1 MHKIPT
7 SKEKPIAFF
16 SRVGEESVTK
26 VFTFLNADGS
36 PHDITAYD
44 FRYILKQKPGN
55 PLNVFELSVGDGL
68 EVTGDD
74 FNKLELT
81 ISAENAAI
89 RPMLYFGLLY
99 AAGEDKTW
107 LNVKHKFFDD
117 NFDPGIEEN
126 PTITIFQNGDEIT
139 INITGSGNSGGLST
153 VVTDNLTIEGDGSES
168 LPVKIKDGYL
178 GSAAL
183 VDTQDLPISDATQAA
198 LDLKADSADLGTA
211 AASNVEDFDSAGAA
225 DAALGLANSY
235 TDQSVITTFEGLSD
249 VPAYTGNA
257 GRLPNINAAENAVEF
272 GKGYAPESSF
282 NSVMTFDNYPS
293 KDIGTYNLSSGD
305 LSLTVAG
312 SGNLLHAQIIF
323 KVVADG
329 THSITFSG
337 AGWDSNARFN
347 IASGDV
353 LTSGTYWVWM
363 MYGKDGVQ
371 VSVPG
376 NAKVNNGNMANMATK
391 TYKGRTSVGTGSP
404 EDVPAATVLTDI
416 GGVPTSR
423 TVNGMA
429 LTANRSIPVP
439 GNYRR
444 TGNSRGVSNN
454 IANAAAGG
462 TQSCAANSMRAFP
475 WFVSEPI
482 TFIEI
487 LSEVT
492 TAQAATNYRLGIY
505 TDNNGYPDALVAG
518 TDAVEYSGSA
528 AAAVRTSGA
537 VSITLTPGK
546 YWIVINSNGNP
557 TLRSWPATILP
568 TVGVLSTI
576 GAAPSIWGWTV
587 TSTYGAMP
595 STFPAGASANTTL
608 NCPIVVFIM

>member
-1 MHKIPT
+1 MTRFAEFDK
-7 SKEKPIAFF
+7 
-16 SRVGEESVTK
+16 SRLLNFKVRIGETGVAVVLKFQRE
-26 VFTFLNADGS
+26 NGDGF
-36 PHDITAYD
+36 DISG
-44 FRYILKQKPGN
+44 KQWELPLYTKPGGREIFK
-55 PLNVFELSVGDGL
+55 LTEGDGL
-68 EVTGDD
+68 TVQGDD
-74 FNKLELT
+74 SDQLLIE
-81 ISAENAAI
+81 ISQARSTQRADV
-89 RPMLYFGLLY
+89 YFGLLRSVT
-99 AAGEDKTW
+99 DDRTW
-107 LNVKHKFFDD
+107 LNGDWEFHEGKYDGVNEADA
-117 NFDPGIEEN
+117 
-126 PTITIFQNGDEIT
+126 ITVSENGDTVLIT
-139 INITGSGNSGGLST
+139 VQSGSGGGGLST
-153 VVTDNLTIEGDGSES
+153 VVTDGVSIEGDGSES

-178 GSAAL
+178 GTAAFSNADEFDESGAANAAL
-183 VDTQDLPISDATQAA
+183 V
-198 LDLKADSADLGTA
+198 
-211 AASNVEDFDSAGAA
+211 
-225 DAALGLANSY
+225 LANSY

-249 VPAYTGNA
+249 VPAYSGN
-257 GRLPNINAAENAVEF
+257 GGKLPNINAAENAVEF
-272 GKGYAPESSF
+272 GKGYASESSF
-282 NSVMTFDNYPS
+282 NAALTFDQYPS
-293 KDIGTYNLSSGD
+293 KDLGTYNLSSGS
-305 LSLTVAG
+305 LVLTVAG
-312 SGNLLHAQIIF
+312 SGNLLHSQIIF
-323 KVVADG
+323 KLVADG
-329 THSITFSG
+329 VGSITFSG
-337 AGWDSNARFN
+337 TGWDSNARFN

-353 LTSGTYWVWM
+353 LTAGTYWVYLI
-363 MYGKDGVQ
+363 YGKDGVQ
-371 VSVPG
+371 VSIPG

-423 TVNGMA
+423 TINGMA
-429 LTANRSIPVP
+429 LSADRSIPTP

-505 TDNNGYPDALVAG
+505 TDNNGYPNALVAG
-518 TDAVEYSGSA
+518 TDAAEYSGSA

-537 VSITLTPGK
+537 VNITINPGK